1 MQDKRSHKRYRLDV
15 IELNSRIIFA
25 DKVEILD
32 ISLCGIAIKADRRLN
47 MDCEYLLRLDNKGEH
62 VSVKGTVVRSSL
74 VGTEKRSTGEK
85 VPIYIAGL
93 KFRNDMADL
102 VADFLHHFSSA
113 KATGAAIPGNKRLS
127 VRFHIT
133 TPLKAVLKFP
143 AQYRVKVISLGG
155 MLIETEHA
163 LELENRLQMEL
174 SYTNV
179 NTISFQGRVASR
191 QNIGVEGHP
200 RWEIGIEFLDLRE
213 KDKAVLKEFIEHIA
227 FMQL

>member
-1 MQDKRSHKRYRLDV
+1 MQDKRSHKRYKLDV
-15 IELNSRIIFA
+15 MELNSKIIFA
-25 DKVEILD
+25 DKVEVLD

-62 VSVKGTVVRSSL
+62 ISVKGVVVRSLL
-74 VGTEKRSTGEK
+74 VGTEERGSGGR

-93 KFRNDMADL
+93 KFRDDMADL
-102 VADFLHHFSSA
+102 VANFLHHFSSA
-113 KATGAAIPGNKRLS
+113 RATEAAFTGNRRLS

-133 TPLKAVLKFP
+133 TPMKAVLKFP

-155 MLIETEHA
+155 MLIVTDHA
-163 LELENRLQMEL
+163 LELESSLQMEL
-174 SYTNV
+174 SYNDE

-191 QNIGVEGHP
+191 QNTGVEGHP
-200 RWEIGIEFLDLRE
+200 CCEIGIEFLDLRE
-213 KDKAVLKEFIEHIA
+213 KDKAVLTEFIDHVS